1 VLERVKQERRLT
13 WMILAQNAELLEV
26 RADTVTL
33 GFANS
38 GARDSFMAGS
48 SGGVLAGALAA
59 VTGAQWTISPIL
71 TGGNAGGP
79 AGARPQTNGEAALG
93 QRQAAAGPVA
103 VVPVAEGPER
113 LGSQTVYAEDD
124 TASAPLDEQ
133 ASDDDEDVDEVSAAA
148 LLTEALGA
156 ELISEEDLDV

>member
-1 VLERVKQERRLT
+1 MKQERRLT

-33 GFANS
+33 GFANG

-59 VTGAQWTISPIL
+59 VTGTQWSINPIL
-71 TGGNAGGP
+71 TGGNPGGP
-79 AGARPQTNGEAALG
+79 GITRPQTNGEAALG
-93 QRQAAAGPVA
+93 QRPAAAGPVA
-103 VVPVAEGPER
+103 TAGPER
-113 LGSQTVYAEDD
+113 VGSQTVYAEDD
-124 TASAPLDEQ
+124 TTTVPLDEQ
-133 ASDDDEDVDEVSAAA
+133 TSDDDEDVDEVSAAA

-156 ELISEEDLDV
+156 ELISEEALDV

>member
-1 VLERVKQERRLT
+1 MKQERRLT

-59 VTGAQWTISPIL
+59 VTRTQWSINPIL
-71 TGGNAGGP
+71 TGSVTEGGRLQ
-79 AGARPQTNGEAALG
+79 AGAPAA
-93 QRQAAAGPVA
+93 PVA
-103 VVPVAEGPER
+103 QEDAGAPVG
-113 LGSQTVYAEDD
+113 V
-124 TASAPLDEQ
+124 
-133 ASDDDEDVDEVSAAA
+133 SDDDEDVDEVSAAA